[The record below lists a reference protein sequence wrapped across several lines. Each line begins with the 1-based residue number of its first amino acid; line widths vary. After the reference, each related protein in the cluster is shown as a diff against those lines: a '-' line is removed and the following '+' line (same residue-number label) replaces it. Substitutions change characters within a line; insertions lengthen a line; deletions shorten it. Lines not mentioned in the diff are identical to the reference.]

1 MIESMNDEIFEKLE
15 ISKAEVATLTKR
27 DILCP
32 NCNFRISTVFADA
45 RGHMQVKCKKCK
57 NEYILNFAYFR
68 TFGHSRDQEFTV
80 YLIKIE

>member
-1 MIESMNDEIFEKLE
+1 MIESMNDEIFEKLK

-45 RGHMQVKCKKCK
+45 SGHMQVKCKKCK

-68 TFGHSRDQEFTV
+68 TFGHSRDQDFTV
-80 YLIKIE
+80 YLI

>member
-68 TFGHSRDQEFTV
+68 TFGYSRDQDFTV
-80 YLIKIE
+80 YLTKI

>member
-45 RGHMQVKCKKCK
+45 SGHMQVKCKKCK

-80 YLIKIE
+80 YLTKIE

>member
-1 MIESMNDEIFEKLE
+1 MIESMNDEIFEKLK

-27 DILCP
+27 DILCQ

-80 YLIKIE
+80 YPTKIE

>member
-1 MIESMNDEIFEKLE
+1 MIESMNDEIFEKLK

-80 YLIKIE
+80 YLTKIE

>member
-1 MIESMNDEIFEKLE
+1 MIESMSNEIFKKLE

-68 TFGHSRDQEFTV
+68 TFGHSRDQDFTV
-80 YLIKIE
+80 YLTKIE

>member
-1 MIESMNDEIFEKLE
+1 MIESMNDKIFEKLE

-68 TFGHSRDQEFTV
+68 TFGHSRDQDFTV
-80 YLIKIE
+80 YLTKI

>member
-1 MIESMNDEIFEKLE
+1 MIESMSNEIFKKLE

-45 RGHMQVKCKKCK
+45 SGHMQVKCKKCK

-68 TFGHSRDQEFTV
+68 TFGHSRDQDFTV
-80 YLIKIE
+80 YLTKIK

>member
-15 ISKAEVATLTKR
+15 ISKAEVATMTKR
-27 DILCP
+27 DMLCP

-68 TFGHSRDQEFTV
+68 TFGHSRDQDFTV
-80 YLIKIE
+80 YLTKI